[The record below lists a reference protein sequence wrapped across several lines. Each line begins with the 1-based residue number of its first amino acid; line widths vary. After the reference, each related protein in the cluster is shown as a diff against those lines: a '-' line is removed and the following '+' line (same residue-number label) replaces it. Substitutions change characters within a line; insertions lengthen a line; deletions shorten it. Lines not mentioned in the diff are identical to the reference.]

1 MSNTGGRWLKLSI
14 GLVVTAVFLW
24 LLARELD
31 PDELGRAFAG
41 LSISAVLLAL
51 AFGTAGH
58 AVRIVRWW
66 ILLRALEPDLPLGA
80 CVRPFLAGVAVNN
93 VMPFRA
99 GDVVRVVGFRR
110 QLRSPAMRVLGTLV
124 IERAL
129 DLCVVSGIFFLGLF
143 GLPDGAFPRS
153 VVVAAAWLA
162 GAGMATI
169 LASMLLLPLLD
180 RYGDR
185 LQGCRL
191 LAGRRWPEAV
201 SRHGGHLAEAL
212 GLVRSAPRMLL
223 LGALSMV
230 VWICE
235 GAVFVTVAAALEAG
249 VARLGP
255 WLSLAAG
262 TLATA
267 IPSAPGHIG
276 TYDYFAA
283 QGLAAY
289 GASPEVAVALA
300 LTVHAL
306 WAPVTVVGLL
316 CLLPLTALRRPVGG

>member
-1 MSNTGGRWLKLSI
+1 MSNAGARWLKLSI
-14 GLVVTAVFLW
+14 GLAVTAVFLW
-24 LLARELD
+24 LLARGVD

-80 CVRPFLAGVAVNN
+80 CVRPFLAGLAVNN

-99 GDVVRVVGFRR
+99 GDVLRVVGFRR

-129 DLCVVSGIFFLGLF
+129 DLCIVSGIFFLGLF
-143 GLPDGAFPRS
+143 GLPDGAFPRN

-169 LASMLLLPLLD
+169 LASMLLLPLFD

-212 GLVRSAPRMLL
+212 GLVRSMPRMLS
-223 LGALSMV
+223 LGGLSVV

-267 IPSAPGHIG
+267 IPSAPGYIG

-289 GASPEVAVALA
+289 GASPEIAVALA

-306 WAPVTVVGLL
+306 WVPVTVVGLL
-316 CLLPLTALRRPVGG
+316 CLFPLTALRRPGGR